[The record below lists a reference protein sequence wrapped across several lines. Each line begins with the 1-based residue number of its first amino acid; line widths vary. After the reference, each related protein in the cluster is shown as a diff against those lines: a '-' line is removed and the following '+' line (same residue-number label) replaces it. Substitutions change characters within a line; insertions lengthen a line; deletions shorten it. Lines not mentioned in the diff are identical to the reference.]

1 MVLTPMNT
9 LDEHQKEAGSKPHT
23 TSIGGEAHT
32 ERLPPGRRLD
42 ARPRRSRVLL
52 WFTIV
57 LILLLISAAI
67 VIRGHKA
74 SEDSVSPSLPINPIA
89 PQASDGIASVDPAPA
104 ELERRV
110 EDLGAQLALHNDD
123 DAKKI
128 DENTRAVRLLEEK
141 LAQLPTMQHLGVLED
156 LLKQSRDT
164 FTKDIARLD
173 QSFTRLRSATAPK
186 RTKPS
191 EPALPFQVISLDLWD
206 DAPYVGLSH
215 DGRIELVGIGQ
226 VRGGWTVEHIDYG
239 NGRVRFR
246 NETGQTIERVAT
258 R

>member
-42 ARPRRSRVLL
+42 ARPRRSRVSL
-52 WFTIV
+52 WLTIA
-57 LILLLISAAI
+57 LILLLASAAI
-67 VIRGHKA
+67 VIRGNKA
-74 SEDSVSPSLPINPIA
+74 GEDSVSPSLPINPIA

-104 ELERRV
+104 ALERRV
-110 EDLGAQLALHNDD
+110 EEIGAQLALYND

-141 LAQLPTMQHLGVLED
+141 LAQLPTMEHLGVLED
-156 LLKQSRDT
+156 SLKRSRDT
-164 FTKDIARLD
+164 FTKDIARLE

-186 RTKPS
+186 PSKPS

-215 DGRIELVGIGQ
+215 DGRIELVGVGQ
-226 VRGGWTVEHIDYG
+226 ARGGWTVEHIDYG

>member
-1 MVLTPMNT
+1 MVLTPMNI
-9 LDEHQKEAGSKPHT
+9 LDEHQKEAGSKLHT

-42 ARPRRSRVLL
+42 ARPRRSKVSL
-52 WFTIV
+52 WFTIA

-74 SEDSVSPSLPINPIA
+74 REESVSPSLPVDPIA
-89 PQASDGIASVDPAPA
+89 PQASDGIASADPAPPA
-104 ELERRV
+104 FERRV
-110 EDLGAQLALHNDD
+110 EELSAQLALYSDD
-123 DAKKI
+123 AAKKI
-128 DENTRAVRLLEEK
+128 DENARAIRLLEEK
-141 LAQLPTMQHLGVLED
+141 LALLPTIEHLGALED
-156 LLKQSRDT
+156 SFKQSRDT
-164 FTKDIARLD
+164 LTKDIARLD
-173 QSFTRLRSATAPK
+173 QSLTRLRSATAPK